1 MRYPFGQDLNGYFY
15 LYKNIA
21 YVILWLKI
29 SNAYYNMNSLQGSS
43 LTVLCISKPSG
54 ISFRYFRFEITSDM
68 MKRMNYFTVV
78 IYQEEVSMTNKLQ
91 QYFPMIQTEEEVL
104 SEINSRSHLKQ
115 MYEEWEEEE
124 QRGFL
129 DFVTGAKGVK
139 MMYDFISK
147 EILNP
152 EIYKERVEEFISLLL
167 GQNVKI
173 LEVLPNE
180 ETGLSDGY
188 SILIMD
194 IVVELE
200 NGSIVNLEIQKNGY
214 MFPGERSACYSADLL
229 LRQYRRVRMKN
240 KEEGQKKKSCYRDIK
255 DVYTIVLFET
265 SPSELHRFRDR
276 YLHYFEQT
284 SDSGAKMNLLQKYLF
299 VALDNFRSIKHNE
312 SSKMVINNR
321 LEAWLAFMCMDDPDD
336 ILRIIESCPDF
347 KEMYEQIYDICRNLD
362 GVMRMFS
369 KELQELDRNSVELMV
384 DEMQKDLDKTR
395 EKLVETKE
403 QLNEKDQQLEMK
415 NKKIEEQ
422 NEQMV
427 LLRKELEN
435 MKKLYE
441 GDK

>member
-1 MRYPFGQDLNGYFY
+1 M
-15 LYKNIA
+15 
-21 YVILWLKI
+21 
-29 SNAYYNMNSLQGSS
+29 
-43 LTVLCISKPSG
+43 
-54 ISFRYFRFEITSDM
+54 
-68 MKRMNYFTVV
+68 
-78 IYQEEVSMTNKLQ
+78 
-91 QYFPMIQTEEEVL
+91 
-104 SEINSRSHLKQ
+104 
-115 MYEEWEEEE
+115 
-124 QRGFL
+124 
-129 DFVTGAKGVK
+129 
-139 MMYDFISK
+139 
-147 EILNP
+147 
-152 EIYKERVEEFISLLL
+152 
-167 GQNVKI
+167 
-173 LEVLPNE
+173 
-180 ETGLSDGY
+180 
-188 SILIMD
+188 
-194 IVVELE
+194 
-200 NGSIVNLEIQKNGY
+200 NLEIQKNGY

-284 SDSGAKMNLLQKYLF
+284 SDSGSKMNLLQKYLF

-312 SSKMVINNR
+312 SSEMVINNR

-336 ILRIIESCPDF
+336 ILRIIEYSPDF

>member
-29 SNAYYNMNSLQGSS
+29 SNAYDNINSLQGSS
-43 LTVLCISKPSG
+43 FTVLCISKPSG

-104 SEINSRSHLKQ
+104 SEINSRLHLKQ
-115 MYEEWEEEE
+115 MYEEWE
-124 QRGFL
+124 
-129 DFVTGAKGVK
+129 
-139 MMYDFISK
+139 
-147 EILNP
+147 
-152 EIYKERVEEFISLLL
+152 EEFISLLL

-229 LRQYRRVRMKN
+229 LRQYRRVRMRN

-265 SPSELHRFRDR
+265 SSSELHRFRDR
-276 YLHYFEQT
+276 YLHHFEQT